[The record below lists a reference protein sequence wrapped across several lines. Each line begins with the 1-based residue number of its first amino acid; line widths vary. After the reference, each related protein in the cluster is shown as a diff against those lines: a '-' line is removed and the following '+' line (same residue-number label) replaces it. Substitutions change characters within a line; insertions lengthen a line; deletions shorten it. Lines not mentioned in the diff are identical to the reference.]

1 MSDLKLTEAVKAGN
15 FQAVSEMIDSGADV
29 NQQDEHGWTP
39 LNWAAGK
46 GDVAVVRSLL
56 EHGADPLKLG
66 HDERTPYLIALAAGQ
81 DEAARLLRDAEAR
94 TGLAEANRPERS
106 YCKAIVLKQARQY
119 PAWAES
125 RINWKESQDEDKP
138 EGSSETLSEDEI
150 VFLHRDLTV
159 THSMWPGENVIF
171 DRVTPEWEEY
181 CRDTLNFNP
190 PDDLDLLAL
199 AKPALTLNNS
209 VDPFR
214 VAKKHL

>member
-1 MSDLKLTEAVKAGN
+1 MSDLKLIEAVKAGN

-29 NQQDEHGWTP
+29 NQQDEHGWTS

-46 GDVAVVRSLL
+46 GDTAIVRSLL

-66 HDERTPYLIALAAGQ
+66 RDERTPYLIALAAGQ
-81 DEAARLLRDAEAR
+81 AEAARLLREAEAR
-94 TGLAEANRPERS
+94 TGLAEGSRPERP

-138 EGSSETLSEDEI
+138 GSSSETLSEDEI

-159 THSMWPGENVIF
+159 TQSMWPGENVIF
-171 DRVTPEWEEY
+171 DRVTPEWEKY
-181 CRDTLNFNP
+181 CCDTLKFDP

-199 AKPALTLNNS
+199 ARAASVNS
-209 VDPFR
+209 
-214 VAKKHL
+214 